1 MIDPKVAIKIRST
14 MFLPTSPNLNE
25 REREGEGVIEKLQIR
40 ISKYMECASEA
51 LLRPHGNYRSSN
63 VSLIE

>member
-25 REREGEGVIEKLQIR
+25 KKGEKERE
-40 ISKYMECASEA
+40 
-51 LLRPHGNYRSSN
+51 SN
-63 VSLIE
+63 

>member
-14 MFLPTSPNLNE
+14 MFLPTNPNLNE
-25 REREGEGVIEKLQIR
+25 RERVIEKLQIR